1 MGDYFILAAL
11 VTKEKM
17 VKELACEV
25 SEIFMILKYYIKNVG
40 YIVERGKELCL
51 WWNPKKQCKQPRHI
65 LAYLEFVCALS
76 LSFQNIIFI

>member
-25 SEIFMILKYYIKNVG
+25 SEIFMILKYYIKKRWLHCG
-40 YIVERGKELCL
+40 KGEGTMSLVESQKTMQATTSYTCI
-51 WWNPKKQCKQPRHI
+51 P
-65 LAYLEFVCALS
+65 
-76 LSFQNIIFI
+76 